1 MANLSKNQEIAETF
15 LKRKK
20 VMATNVQ
27 TKKNV
32 KMQLL
37 RELDELIMEGWSED
51 MDLGT
56 LLDSMPGDLRE
67 FFLSLKFDTPS
78 FDGDGFGINFK
89 I

>member
-1 MANLSKNQEIAETF
+1 
-15 LKRKK
+15 
-20 VMATNVQ
+20 MATNVQ

-32 KMQLL
+32 KIQLL

-56 LLDSMPGDLRE
+56 LLDSMPGNLRD
-67 FFLSLKFDTPS
+67 FFLSLRFDTPS
-78 FDGDGFGINFK
+78 LDGDSFNINFK